1 MFICFNDESHIKT
14 NCVGNFVI
22 KEIYI
27 YVFKYT
33 SDFNYLKSIE
43 HL

>member
-1 MFICFNDESHIKT
+1 MFIGFNDESHKN

-22 KEIYI
+22 KEIYLH
-27 YVFKYT
+27 VFKST
-33 SDFNYLKSIE
+33 DFNSSKSIE